1 MSQAF
6 QPIPDIMAKQRTPMA
21 CIVWDESE
29 SRFATRFIKL
39 ILAFFS
45 FPRTLDFDLLLCLLS
60 NMAGADAVDAV
71 DEADDDAWLRL
82 REEFPPL
89 DVIFGKR

>member
-1 MSQAF
+1 
-6 QPIPDIMAKQRTPMA
+6 
-21 CIVWDESE
+21 
-29 SRFATRFIKL
+29 
-39 ILAFFS
+39 
-45 FPRTLDFDLLLCLLS
+45 
-60 NMAGADAVDAV
+60 MAGADAVDAV